1 MIFDLPDELAELQR
15 SVRRLA
21 QDKVKPRAR
30 SVDKEGT
37 YPQDLFE
44 AFRDAGLLGL
54 CVPEEYG
61 GSGAGILGLAIAI
74 EEVAK
79 YSNTA
84 ALMLLLTRLPTGPVM
99 IAGSDQQKR
108 RYLPGIADGTL
119 RAAVGLSEPQAGS
132 GVMGMRTKAVPDEGA
147 GGAGGWVLNGTKCW
161 MSGVA
166 EADWYTVFAKTSDP
180 TSRAHDSV
188 TAFIVER
195 SWEGVE
201 VGRRDHKM
209 GVRGVDTGELLLG
222 DVHVPAEN
230 VIGEVGG
237 FRLAMLGLN
246 AMRPIVAARGIG
258 LAEGALMYAT
268 EYVKQRQ
275 AFGKTIADF
284 QGIQWEIAK
293 CAVDIEAAR
302 LLTYRAAVMADAG
315 KFTKEYVPYL
325 SMAKYH
331 ATELAVRASSL
342 AVQLLGAAGYMED
355 HPTEQ
360 WYRDAKQLT
369 IVEGT
374 SQVQLGLI
382 ARGVLD
388 GDLWWD

>member
-1 MIFDLPDELAELQR
+1 
-15 SVRRLA
+15 
-21 QDKVKPRAR
+21 
-30 SVDKEGT
+30 
-37 YPQDLFE
+37 
-44 AFRDAGLLGL
+44 
-54 CVPEEYG
+54 
-61 GSGAGILGLAIAI
+61 
-74 EEVAK
+74 
-79 YSNTA
+79 
-84 ALMLLLTRLPTGPVM
+84 
-99 IAGSDQQKR
+99 
-108 RYLPGIADGTL
+108 
-119 RAAVGLSEPQAGS
+119 
-132 GVMGMRTKAVPDEGA
+132 
-147 GGAGGWVLNGTKCW
+147 
-161 MSGVA
+161 
-166 EADWYTVFAKTSDP
+166 
-180 TSRAHDSV
+180 
-188 TAFIVER
+188 
-195 SWEGVE
+195 
-201 VGRRDHKM
+201 M
-209 GVRGVDTGELLLG
+209 GVRGVDTGELLLD

-268 EYVKQRQ
+268 EYVKQRA

-302 LLTYRAAVMADAG
+302 LLTYRAAVLADQG
-315 KFTKEYVPYL
+315 KFGKEYVPYL

-331 ATELAVRASSL
+331 ATELAVRASGL

-388 GDLWWD
+388 RRPLVGLSCAPDDGGWPAAGCRRRRVADHRAGRGHAARRCSPARPRRRKSARSSRCCTPRVRRSDEVTGLARAMVDAAVPCPLAIRGRPSSSTWSAPAATGSRSINVSTSPPFITAGAGVPGVQARQPGGLVVGRDGRRARGAGRGHRARAGGRGPLRGRGRHGLLLRPALPPGHALRGPGAQGAGRADGVQLPGPAGQPGPARGTSWSG

>member
-1 MIFDLPDELAELQR
+1 MGKPTGFLEFERRDRDYAPVEERVKHWREFVESLPAEELKRQGGRCMDCGTPYCHPACPVNNVIPDWNDLVFEGDFRSALDVLHSTNNFPDVTGRICPAPCEAACTLN
-15 SVRRLA
+15 
-21 QDKVKPRAR
+21 
-30 SVDKEGT
+30 
-37 YPQDLFE
+37 LFE
-44 AFRDAGLLGL
+44 EP
-54 CVPEEYG
+54 VT
-61 GSGAGILGLAIAI
+61 IKTI
-74 EEVAK
+74 EQ
-79 YSNTA
+79 
-84 ALMLLLTRLPTGPVM
+84 AL
-99 IAGSDQQKR
+99 
-108 RYLPGIADGTL
+108 
-119 RAAVGLSEPQAGS
+119 
-132 GVMGMRTKAVPDEGA
+132 
-147 GGAGGWVLNGTKCW
+147 
-161 MSGVA
+161 
-166 EADWYTVFAKTSDP
+166 
-180 TSRAHDSV
+180 
-188 TAFIVER
+188 VER
-195 SWEGVE
+195 GWDGVD
-201 VGRRDHKM
+201 VGRTDHKM
-209 GVRGVDTGELLLG
+209 GVRGVDTGELVLS

-268 EYVKQRQ
+268 EYVQQRV

-302 LLTYRAAVMADAG
+302 LLTYRAAVLADAG

-374 SQVQLGLI
+374 SQVQLDLI

>member
-1 MIFDLPDELAELQR
+1 MDFELSPELQELR
-15 SVRRLA
+15 HTVRRLA

-30 SVDKEGT
+30 EIDKSGE
-37 YPQDLFE
+37 YPADLFE
-44 AFRDAGLLGL
+44 TFRQAGLLGL
-54 CVPEEYG
+54 CIPESYG
-61 GSGAGILGLAIAI
+61 GSGAGILGLSVAI

-79 YSNTA
+79 YSKTA

-99 IAGSDQQKR
+99 IAGSEGQKH
-108 RYLPGIADGTL
+108 RYLPGIASGDQ
-119 RAAVGLSEPQAGS
+119 RAAFGLSEPQAGS
-132 GVMGMRTKAVPDEGA
+132 DVMGMRTRAVPDPDRP
-147 GGAGGWVLNGTKCW
+147 GGWVLTGTKCW

-166 EADWYTVFAKTSDP
+166 EADWYTVFAKTADP
-180 TSRAHDSV
+180 QSRAHDSV
-188 TAFIVER
+188 TAFVVER
-195 SWEGVE
+195 RWDGVE

-209 GVRGVDTGELLLG
+209 GVRGVDTGELLLE
-222 DVHVPAEN
+222 DVAVPAEN

-246 AMRPIVAARGIG
+246 SMRPVVAARGIG

-268 EYVKQRQ
+268 EYVKQRD

-302 LLTYRAAVMADAG
+302 LLTYRAAWLADQG
-315 KFTKEYVPYL
+315 KFGKEWVPYL
-325 SMAKYH
+325 SAAKYH
-331 ATELAVRASSL
+331 ATELAVRASGL

-355 HPTEQ
+355 HPAEQ

>member
-1 MIFDLPDELAELQR
+1 VDFSLPDELAALQA

-21 QDKVKPRAR
+21 QDKVRPRAR
-30 SVDKEGT
+30 AIDKDGT
-37 YPQDLFE
+37 YPDDLFA

-54 CVPEEYG
+54 CIPTDYG

-79 YSNTA
+79 YSNAA
-84 ALMLLLTRLPTGPVM
+84 ALMLLLTRLPTGPLL
-99 IAGSDQQKR
+99 IAGTEAQKQ
-108 RYLPGIADGTL
+108 RYLTGVAEGRQ
-119 RAAVGLSEPQAGS
+119 RAAFGLSEPQAGS
-132 GVMGMRTKAVPDEGA
+132 DVMGMRTRGVPDA
-147 GGAGGWVLNGTKCW
+147 GGGGGWVLNGSKCW
-161 MSGVA
+161 MSGVR
-166 EADWYTVFAKTSDP
+166 EADWYTVFAKTKEP
-180 TSRAHDSV
+180 TSRAHDSI

-195 SWEGVE
+195 KWDGVE
-201 VGRRDHKM
+201 VGRTDHKM
-209 GVRGVDTGELLLG
+209 GVKGVDTGELVLT
-222 DVHVPAEN
+222 DVAVPAEN

-268 EYVKQRQ
+268 EYVQQRA
-275 AFGKTIADF
+275 AFNKTIADF

-302 LLTYRAAVMADAG
+302 LLTYRAAVLADEG

-388 GDLWWD
+388 RDLWWD